1 MPSSPNSIL
10 KAIRQLINKNTLEN
24 AQSLAGL
31 IDVRLDDGL
40 SDKYTDENYRY
51 KDVGYIAGSR
61 KEQAQAS
68 IFSAKKEGLQVYATD
83 IDWDALEED
92 SRIAADTITKKNVFG
107 QVDWDRLKAGGMHGN
122 VGYLIKRIYA
132 AVALKPDIDD
142 AETRKLYVVA
152 IQNLRQIF
160 EKCKTYED
168 ALNELVALSKLLNTY
183 RNMVKGEDG
192 KSTLNYDS
200 LVAHALGKKFKSW
213 VFKSGNK
220 ALHESKKMAID
231 DWSWLEPSDKMTTSA
246 PKKKPFQLEAAAD
259 INRIGGA
266 KVDIKSTEQFKDTF
280 GLKAIQSGNWVLK
293 DKESIEFHVQ
303 RSAEAM
309 SDMADVT
316 GIPAHLLGFGGRL
329 GLAFGARGKGGA
341 LAHYEPV
348 QRVINITKMKGG
360 GSLGHEYFHALD
372 NIISDLIHQKDNGAA
387 GYFATENPK
396 LLPDGLVKE
405 AFAALRQAMKISA
418 RNSRMMTIT
427 EDIRNKAKQ
436 ITVLSLID
444 NLRINN
450 VDLSTPNKLIEAL
463 ANHAGNRYTGVYR
476 DKEISKQG
484 VYVVLACMIHLGM
497 ITGNENEVE
506 FPVLWEQSDFEKAAI
521 RLDEG
526 KQGKYWSKT
535 LEMAARAYSAYLQD
549 RLDEQG
555 RVNDYLAYST
565 KGGNNRVGESAYPQG
580 KEREA
585 INAAFDKLFLAI
597 KKEQVFEKAVA
608 NKDLM
613 DSIFG
618 NTSANGVIKAIRALL
633 ANNTYENANQ
643 LASLAGLTLVD
654 PNKKIEVVEHTTK
667 KGKVIRGV
675 VRTDLSYS
683 EAKAID
689 EYTFKKDGGWFIREK
704 HLGLESQSVTT
715 QQTPTETPKNEPVA
729 VVESDTLVNDADNN
743 IEGLTRK
750 FKPAAKKYK
759 NPEIRLEPK
768 EGAKLLKKTLIK
780 LFPDT
785 KFSVAMSRGTAYGS
799 VSVSWVDGAS
809 YDLVNVIAQH
819 FRGNGYDG
827 MSDSTYYLNAIN
839 EDGKVVDYGLG
850 YVSISRSYSREF
862 LEKLQASFSNMLQN
876 RIKQEGVTIKGD
888 VFNAYFDAKEH
899 FTQGKINDAKVSHST
914 GKYRYG
920 GMLDMLSANEP
931 PYIQQEG
938 ENNVPSTSNA
948 MESDSDN
955 TISTN
960 QKQSAEN
967 GNANESGEL
976 GRLARPPVNGLDA
989 RGGSERDSGLSLPK
1003 NDGIG
1008 VGARGDTSVSDGA
1021 GERGVGA
1028 SNTATKSSRSSRTNE
1043 QRTPVERERDRA
1055 VVRTATTTGSVTQTA
1070 KEAEQLKA
1078 EGTPTQWGDAA
1089 NIDKALPYLLPEQ
1102 RDDVA
1107 KLEKR
1112 LIEENKN
1119 GMLFTNGTG
1128 TGKTFTGLGAVKRFA
1143 NAGKKNILIVSMNDK
1158 IIRDFIK
1165 SAKSLNLDVHQL
1177 DGITDNGKDKI
1188 VATTYAN
1195 MAQNNTLGM
1204 RDWDLIVVDEAHNLM
1219 QGEKGEHTNALA
1231 KLRALSG
1238 HYAGFYEWVQAR
1250 YPKPYKVSDNGI
1262 KHISSIEVA
1271 AWEKTVEPLRKEW
1284 QKTWAEQPKGRTK
1297 VIFLTAT
1304 PFSYVKTLDWA
1315 EGYLF
1320 DFVPPADKFSNKT
1333 DAMGLAYNSG
1343 GAQERF
1349 YMSNFGYKMRN
1360 NRLTRPNSK
1369 VDVGI
1374 LERKFAEKL
1383 KTEGAMSGRE
1393 LSVPFD
1399 YDRKFVLVNSKIG
1412 EKIDEGFK
1420 FLWDTKGKDGRS
1432 KYSDLLRVINKRF
1445 DYLARLQLLEA
1456 IKAEEA
1462 IDQIKKHLALGR
1474 KVIVFHDFN
1483 EGGTTNPFVVKGG
1496 LGADDATSV
1505 ESQYDDFK
1513 RERPDLINLKLDI
1526 PAPLVT
1532 LRKAFPNALLFN
1544 GRVAKGQRNKNAD
1557 LFNSDDSGLNV
1568 MIAQSDAA
1576 ATGISFHDTT
1586 GKHQRVIINIGM
1598 PTKPAKLRQTEGR
1611 IYRVGQA
1618 SNAIQRYLTTG
1629 TDWERIAF
1637 SQKIAERAETVDNLA
1652 QGESAVVSIKD
1663 ALVRAYEEAE
1673 YFEPS
1678 ENDGIGGKAYDEENA
1693 RINKLTPFERAKSDY
1708 WVKQKIT
1715 AKRSEREG
1723 KEWYATPEPVGLFMV
1738 NLAGAHSGDDI
1749 LEPSA
1754 GDGAIGRY
1762 MPSDASVTFIEPSES
1777 LASRARMNNTNA
1789 NVIVDDFES
1798 HGSNNKYDAIV
1809 MNPPFGQ
1816 GGSIAIKHLVK
1827 SFEHLRD
1834 GGRVVALLPVGKMD
1848 ELIAKYNRDGYFKD
1862 IYTVAE
1868 FTLPSSTFE
1877 NAGTRVNTKIHV
1889 FEKHENKDDAPQGVI
1904 VKDLSHYDDISQ
1916 LFDAIENISI
1926 KPRKPRVDEALA
1938 EYGIQVYPD
1947 RSKYIVTGEGLKRMD
1962 IKSLLFT
1969 TYDKPNADGD
1979 YVEKYNYSKQ
1989 YLRLLKENNTAT
2001 TEQFNQG
2008 LSGNNLPIK
2017 YQDPRSGLKHNV
2029 WDGFG
2034 EKPYW
2039 LTQAL
2044 QYGKKLEDFA
2054 VEKPVYDS
2062 VTNNDPKEIIAAIR
2076 KLMTNNTP
2084 ENARTLAEAAGLSIE
2099 KPRPLLSSEDI
2110 NGLNKTLVLPENATK
2125 GDRKRAVAA
2134 WLKENLLGKQI
2145 KTSDDKVVRFNSDQ
2159 SVKHLKYNGERNNL
2173 KAKVIPYIAEVFAFG
2188 EFVGRFPNDDHSN
2201 SNVFLAFHYY
2211 RKWCKVDDRELYLEA
2226 HAGEYEN
2233 GSLELVAY
2241 NQKDITKLLGSDPS
2255 ALNISKDT
2263 QAEGLPNKENNKP
2276 VFDDVQVS
2284 DDLTVEDGDLVR
2296 ILEVKALAVNDE
2308 PQLSANQVLA
2318 KAGINGIDYNLSL
2331 NDYGKLLGF
2340 NDDEVSDILLFN
2352 KEPFNDDSEYTKL
2365 IREISSVI
2373 YEAKTSL
2380 KKPDTLHTSSQY
2392 KAYVQRISKLD
2403 EAQNLLNYAQ
2413 KRFENPFLYRGKE
2426 QMPQFLKVRFE
2437 KRFEQVPTGDK
2448 AREEKGKKEFAWKIE
2463 LLKKAFDENNRFDD
2477 IGGFNFKP
2485 AIDLDQT
2492 LKAIKETLANG
2503 SHDNIKH
2510 LAMLAGVTLLEPTPD
2525 VELDMFGEPINQDFD
2540 LFGDPI
2546 QDGEDSPVEELPRLA
2561 VVELPLSKLTL
2572 SEDVPQFK
2580 SGADDESGVVEAL
2593 GGKFDRTGVAPI
2605 QVWERTDGRLE
2616 IISGRH
2622 RTDLARR
2629 SGEKT
2634 IPAQVH
2640 KESEGFT
2647 AKQAM
2652 MLDAELN
2659 IRDGQGKVKD
2669 YVDYFTHSEISEE
2682 EADRRG
2688 LISRAIGQ
2696 RAFAIASKGSEELI
2710 TLHRNEIISDQ
2721 AAAEISSIAPN
2732 NSAMQAVGLRVL
2744 QDNKPL
2750 NNALNTIRA
2759 VQALT
2764 REKGQEPD
2772 TFDLFGFDDSALKE
2786 AEAMARIASRKQRQI
2801 AEQLNAIKGA
2811 VKNPKLAAKHGVM
2824 VENEADALAKVKT
2837 MTAQKARWDNW
2848 SSHADL
2854 LAEVREELN
2863 AKFDSLLDDEDDYY
2877 WLCQEELAL

>member
-1 MPSSPNSIL
+1 MLRPVTTHKTHPKTDLHLLKFKLCLSKIMSAITPIL
-10 KAIRQLINKNTLEN
+10 KAIRIALDAPIDEN
-24 AQSLAGL
+24 IFALADVAGL
-31 IDVRLDDGL
+31 
-40 SDKYTDENYRY
+40 T
-51 KDVGYIAGSR
+51 
-61 KEQAQAS
+61 
-68 IFSAKKEGLQVYATD
+68 
-83 IDWDALEED
+83 
-92 SRIAADTITKKNVFG
+92 
-107 QVDWDRLKAGGMHGN
+107 
-122 VGYLIKRIYA
+122 
-132 AVALKPDIDD
+132 
-142 AETRKLYVVA
+142 
-152 IQNLRQIF
+152 
-160 EKCKTYED
+160 
-168 ALNELVALSKLLNTY
+168 
-183 RNMVKGEDG
+183 
-192 KSTLNYDS
+192 
-200 LVAHALGKKFKSW
+200 
-213 VFKSGNK
+213 
-220 ALHESKKMAID
+220 
-231 DWSWLEPSDKMTTSA
+231 
-246 PKKKPFQLEAAAD
+246 
-259 INRIGGA
+259 
-266 KVDIKSTEQFKDTF
+266 
-280 GLKAIQSGNWVLK
+280 
-293 DKESIEFHVQ
+293 
-303 RSAEAM
+303 
-309 SDMADVT
+309 
-316 GIPAHLLGFGGRL
+316 
-329 GLAFGARGKGGA
+329 
-341 LAHYEPV
+341 
-348 QRVINITKMKGG
+348 
-360 GSLGHEYFHALD
+360 
-372 NIISDLIHQKDNGAA
+372 
-387 GYFATENPK
+387 
-396 LLPDGLVKE
+396 
-405 AFAALRQAMKISA
+405 
-418 RNSRMMTIT
+418 
-427 EDIRNKAKQ
+427 
-436 ITVLSLID
+436 
-444 NLRINN
+444 
-450 VDLSTPNKLIEAL
+450 
-463 ANHAGNRYTGVYR
+463 
-476 DKEISKQG
+476 
-484 VYVVLACMIHLGM
+484 
-497 ITGNENEVE
+497 
-506 FPVLWEQSDFEKAAI
+506 
-521 RLDEG
+521 
-526 KQGKYWSKT
+526 
-535 LEMAARAYSAYLQD
+535 
-549 RLDEQG
+549 
-555 RVNDYLAYST
+555 
-565 KGGNNRVGESAYPQG
+565 
-580 KEREA
+580 
-585 INAAFDKLFLAI
+585 I
-597 KKEQVFEKAVA
+597 KKEV
-608 NKDLM
+608 
-613 DSIFG
+613 
-618 NTSANGVIKAIRALL
+618 
-633 ANNTYENANQ
+633 
-643 LASLAGLTLVD
+643 
-654 PNKKIEVVEHTTK
+654 PNKIEVVEHTTK

-675 VRTDLSYS
+675 VRTDLSYG

-689 EYTFKKDGGWFIREK
+689 EFTFKKDGGWFIREK
-704 HLGLESQSVTT
+704 HLTNEPNLAGGD
-715 QQTPTETPKNEPVA
+715 TPTDNKPQAA
-729 VVESDTLVNDADNN
+729 VIESVQTDNLVNDADNN

-768 EGAKLLKKTLIK
+768 EGAKLLKQTLTK
-780 LFPDT
+780 LFPNT
-785 KFSVAMSRGTAYGS
+785 KFKVNMSRGTAYGS

-809 YDLVNVIAQH
+809 YDLVDVIAQH
-819 FRGNGYDG
+819 FKGSGFDG

-839 EDGKVVDYGLG
+839 EDGKVVDYGVG
-850 YVSISRSYSREF
+850 YVSLSRGYSREF
-862 LEKLQASFSNMLQN
+862 LEKLQSSFSDMLQN
-876 RIKQEGVTIKGD
+876 MIKQEGVTIKGSD
-888 VFNAYFDAKEH
+888 FNAYFDAKERW
-899 FTQGKINDAKVSHST
+899 TQDKINEAKISHST
-914 GKYRYG
+914 GKYHYG
-920 GMLDMLSANEP
+920 AIPEALNDDFELSSQSESERLAKEAEIKLLEQQKREAEEKARLKAQADKELNDFRLTGSSLPSDVAASYGQGDMFVNTRSQKL
-931 PYIQQEG
+931 G

-976 GRLARPPVNGLDA
+976 GRLARQTVNGLDA
-989 RGGSERDSGLSLPK
+989 RGGSERDSSTSLPK
-1003 NDGIG
+1003 DDGIG
-1008 VGARGDTSVSDGA
+1008 IGARGDTSVSDGA

-1028 SNTATKSSRSSRTNE
+1028 SNTTTKSSRSSRTNE
-1043 QRTPVERERDRA
+1043 SRTPINRERDSA
-1055 VVRTATTTGSVTQTA
+1055 IVRTSTRAGSVTQTA

-1204 RDWDLIVVDEAHNLM
+1204 RDWDLIIVDEAHNLM
-1219 QGEKGEHTNALA
+1219 QGEKGEDTNALA

-1238 HYAGFYEWVQAR
+1238 HHAGFNQWVKMRHADKD
-1250 YPKPYKVSDNGI
+1250 PKPIGEDEEGRPIYDQ
-1262 KHISSIEVA
+1262 EQVA
-1271 AWEKTVEPLRKEW
+1271 AWEAFKKPLREQW
-1284 QKTWAEQPKGRTK
+1284 QKTWTEQPKGRTK

-1349 YMSNFGYKMRN
+1349 YMSNFGYKMRY
-1360 NRLTRPNSK
+1360 NRLTRPDSK

-1483 EGGTTNPFVVKGG
+1483 EGGTTNPFVMKGFSG
-1496 LGADDATSV
+1496 DDASAV
-1505 ESQYDDFK
+1505 EAQYDDFK

-1532 LRKAFPNALLFN
+1532 LRRAFSNALMFN
-1544 GRVAKGQRNKNAD
+1544 GTVSKGQRAKNAD

-1629 TDWERIAF
+1629 TGWERSAF
-1637 SQKIAERAETVDNLA
+1637 AQKIAERAETVDNLA

-1678 ENDGIGGKAYDEENA
+1678 ENDGVGGKAYDEENS

-1708 WVKQKIT
+1708 WVKQKVT
-1715 AKRSEREG
+1715 AKRNYREG

-1777 LASRARMNNTNA
+1777 LASRALMNNTNA
-1789 NVIVDDFES
+1789 NVIVDTFENHNS
-1798 HGSNNKYDAIV
+1798 SNKYDAIV

-1816 GGSIAIKHLVK
+1816 GGSIAIKHLIK

-1848 ELIAKYNRDGYFKD
+1848 ELIAKYQADGYFDK

-1889 FEKHENKDDAPQGVI
+1889 FEKHENKADAPQGMI
-1904 VKDLSHYDDISQ
+1904 RKDLSHYDDINQ
-1916 LFDAIENISI
+1916 LFDAIENINI
-1926 KPRKPRVDEALA
+1926 KPRKPRLDEALA
-1938 EYGIQVYPD
+1938 EYGIQVYPE

-1969 TYDKPNADGD
+1969 PYDKPNADGD

-2017 YQDPRSGLKHNV
+2017 YQDPRSGFKHNV

-2054 VEKPVYDS
+2054 VEKPVYDAVS
-2062 VTNNDPKEIIAAIR
+2062 DNDPKEIITAIR
-2076 KLMTNNTP
+2076 QALATP
-2084 ENARTLAEAAGLSIE
+2084 SEDNIQALADAAGLKIVKPLSPDDIKQTVEAPQPQVEANKLIDDTNIFGHQTDISGVASEYEIFAKHKNAIAMDIVKEIRRVEALMAAARRKGKYSSAEHNRKKIAQKWGVSPVGWGTFDKMFGYAIE
-2099 KPRPLLSSEDI
+2099 VTVRGAFS
-2110 NGLNKTLVLPENATK
+2110 
-2125 GDRKRAVAA
+2125 
-2134 WLKENLLGKQI
+2134 GK
-2145 KTSDDKVVRFNSDQ
+2145 
-2159 SVKHLKYNGERNNL
+2159 SVKYTDQDIYNGAIKFINE
-2173 KAKVIPYIAEVFAFG
+2173 
-2188 EFVGRFPNDDHSN
+2188 
-2201 SNVFLAFHYY
+2201 
-2211 RKWCKVDDRELYLEA
+2211 W
-2226 HAGEYEN
+2226 
-2233 GSLELVAY
+2233 
-2241 NQKDITKLLGSDPS
+2241 
-2255 ALNISKDT
+2255 
-2263 QAEGLPNKENNKP
+2263 
-2276 VFDDVQVS
+2276 
-2284 DDLTVEDGDLVR
+2284 
-2296 ILEVKALAVNDE
+2296 
-2308 PQLSANQVLA
+2308 LS
-2318 KAGINGIDYNLSL
+2318 
-2331 NDYGKLLGF
+2331 
-2340 NDDEVSDILLFN
+2340 E
-2352 KEPFNDDSEYTKL
+2352 
-2365 IREISSVI
+2365 
-2373 YEAKTSL
+2373 
-2380 KKPDTLHTSSQY
+2380 
-2392 KAYVQRISKLD
+2392 
-2403 EAQNLLNYAQ
+2403 QNRL
-2413 KRFENPFLYRGKE
+2413 
-2426 QMPQFLKVRFE
+2426 
-2437 KRFEQVPTGDK
+2437 
-2448 AREEKGKKEFAWKIE
+2448 
-2463 LLKKAFDENNRFDD
+2463 DD
-2477 IGGFNFKP
+2477 IGGFNFTP

-2492 LKAIKETLANG
+2492 LKALKVALAN
-2503 SHDNIKH
+2503 SSYDNIKR
-2510 LAMLAGVTLLEPTPD
+2510 LATLAGLTLLQPTPD
-2525 VELDMFGEPINQDFD
+2525 IDLDMFGEPINQDFD
-2540 LFGDPI
+2540 LFGEPI
-2546 QDGEDSPVEELPRLA
+2546 QDGEESPVEELPRLA
-2561 VVELPLSKLTL
+2561 VVELPLNKLTL

-2580 SGADDESGVVEAL
+2580 SGADSESGVVEAL

-2669 YVDYFTHSEISEE
+2669 YVDYFTHSEISED
-2682 EADRRG
+2682 EAERRG
-2688 LISRAIGQ
+2688 LIARSIGQ

-2721 AAAEISSIAPN
+2721 AAAEIASIAPN

-2750 NNALNTIRA
+2750 NNALNTIKA
-2759 VQALT
+2759 VMALT

-2811 VKNPKLAAKHGVM
+2811 VKNPKLAAKHGVV

-2848 SSHADL
+2848 SSHANL
-2854 LAEVREELN
+2854 LAEVRKELN
-2863 AKFDSLLDDEDDYY
+2863 DKLDSLDYEDDDYY
-2877 WLCQEELAL
+2877 WLCQEELAA

>member
-1 MPSSPNSIL
+1 
-10 KAIRQLINKNTLEN
+10 
-24 AQSLAGL
+24 
-31 IDVRLDDGL
+31 
-40 SDKYTDENYRY
+40 
-51 KDVGYIAGSR
+51 
-61 KEQAQAS
+61 
-68 IFSAKKEGLQVYATD
+68 
-83 IDWDALEED
+83 
-92 SRIAADTITKKNVFG
+92 
-107 QVDWDRLKAGGMHGN
+107 
-122 VGYLIKRIYA
+122 
-132 AVALKPDIDD
+132 
-142 AETRKLYVVA
+142 
-152 IQNLRQIF
+152 
-160 EKCKTYED
+160 
-168 ALNELVALSKLLNTY
+168 
-183 RNMVKGEDG
+183 
-192 KSTLNYDS
+192 
-200 LVAHALGKKFKSW
+200 
-213 VFKSGNK
+213 
-220 ALHESKKMAID
+220 MA
-231 DWSWLEPSDKMTTSA
+231 
-246 PKKKPFQLEAAAD
+246 
-259 INRIGGA
+259 
-266 KVDIKSTEQFKDTF
+266 
-280 GLKAIQSGNWVLK
+280 
-293 DKESIEFHVQ
+293 
-303 RSAEAM
+303 
-309 SDMADVT
+309 
-316 GIPAHLLGFGGRL
+316 
-329 GLAFGARGKGGA
+329 
-341 LAHYEPV
+341 
-348 QRVINITKMKGG
+348 
-360 GSLGHEYFHALD
+360 
-372 NIISDLIHQKDNGAA
+372 
-387 GYFATENPK
+387 
-396 LLPDGLVKE
+396 
-405 AFAALRQAMKISA
+405 
-418 RNSRMMTIT
+418 
-427 EDIRNKAKQ
+427 
-436 ITVLSLID
+436 
-444 NLRINN
+444 
-450 VDLSTPNKLIEAL
+450 
-463 ANHAGNRYTGVYR
+463 
-476 DKEISKQG
+476 
-484 VYVVLACMIHLGM
+484 
-497 ITGNENEVE
+497 
-506 FPVLWEQSDFEKAAI
+506 
-521 RLDEG
+521 
-526 KQGKYWSKT
+526 
-535 LEMAARAYSAYLQD
+535 
-549 RLDEQG
+549 
-555 RVNDYLAYST
+555 
-565 KGGNNRVGESAYPQG
+565 
-580 KEREA
+580 
-585 INAAFDKLFLAI
+585 
-597 KKEQVFEKAVA
+597 
-608 NKDLM
+608 
-613 DSIFG
+613 
-618 NTSANGVIKAIRALL
+618 
-633 ANNTYENANQ
+633 
-643 LASLAGLTLVD
+643 
-654 PNKKIEVVEHTTK
+654 
-667 KGKVIRGV
+667 
-675 VRTDLSYS
+675 
-683 EAKAID
+683 
-689 EYTFKKDGGWFIREK
+689 
-704 HLGLESQSVTT
+704 
-715 QQTPTETPKNEPVA
+715 
-729 VVESDTLVNDADNN
+729 
-743 IEGLTRK
+743 
-750 FKPAAKKYK
+750 
-759 NPEIRLEPK
+759 
-768 EGAKLLKKTLIK
+768 
-780 LFPDT
+780 
-785 KFSVAMSRGTAYGS
+785 RGTAYGS
-799 VSVSWVDGAS
+799 VNVSWVDGAS
-809 YDLVNVIAQH
+809 YDLVDVIARH
-819 FRGNGYDG
+819 FKGSGFDG
-827 MSDSTYYLNAIN
+827 MSDSSYSLYALN
-839 EDGKVVDYGLG
+839 EDGKVIDYGLG
-850 YVSISRSYSREF
+850 YVSISRGYSREF
-862 LEKLQASFSNMLQN
+862 LEKLQSSFSDMLQN
-876 RIKQEGVTIKGD
+876 MIKQEGVTIKGD
-888 VFNAYFDAKEH
+888 GFNAYFDAKERW
-899 FTQGKINDAKVSHST
+899 TQDKINEAKISHST
-914 GKYRYG
+914 GKYNFGNAPQVANDDDFSLQSQTEAER
-920 GMLDMLSANEP
+920 LANELRIKAAEQAKQKVEEQARLKAQADKELNDFRLSGSSAP
-931 PYIQQEG
+931 SDIAASYGQGDMFVQTRGQQKKG

-948 MESDSDN
+948 LESDIKP
-955 TISTN
+955 TSTPYSQQGIKN
-960 QKQSAEN
+960 SN
-967 GNANESGEL
+967 DDESGQS
-976 GRLARPPVNGLDA
+976 GRMARPSINRPNE
-989 RGGSERDSGLSLPK
+989 GGGGQRDRSIGLSE
-1003 NDGIG
+1003 NDGISLG
-1008 VGARGDTSVSDGA
+1008 IGSDTSVSDGA

-1028 SNTATKSSRSSRTNE
+1028 SNTTTESGGSNSTNESRTPIN
-1043 QRTPVERERDRA
+1043 RKRDSA

-1078 EGTPTQWGDAA
+1078 EGTPTQWGDAQ

-1119 GMLFTNGTG
+1119 GILFTNGTG

-1204 RDWDLIVVDEAHNLM
+1204 RDWDLIIVDEAHNLM
-1219 QGEKGEHTNALA
+1219 QGEKGENTNALA

-1238 HYAGFYEWVQAR
+1238 HHAGFHEWVQAR

-1262 KHISSIEVA
+1262 EYMSSIELA

-1284 QKTWAEQPKGRTK
+1284 RKTWSEQPKGRTK

-1304 PFSYVKTLDWA
+1304 PFSYVKTLDWE

-1333 DAMGLAYNSG
+1333 DAMGSAYNSG
-1343 GAQERF
+1343 DPVQRF

-1360 NRLTRPNSK
+1360 NRLTRPDAR

-1412 EKIDEGFK
+1412 EKIDEGFNY
-1420 FLWDTKGKDGRS
+1420 LWNTKDKDGKS
-1432 KYSDLLRVINKRF
+1432 KYSNLLRFINKRF

-1474 KVIVFHDFN
+1474 KVIVFHDYN
-1483 EGGTTNPFVVKGG
+1483 VGGATNPFIAKGLQG
-1496 LGADDATSV
+1496 DDSQAV
-1505 ESQYDDFK
+1505 EAQYEEFQ

-1532 LRKAFPNALLFN
+1532 LKKAFPNALLFN
-1544 GRVAKGQRNKNAD
+1544 GTVSKGQRNKNAD

-1629 TDWERIAF
+1629 TDWERSAF
-1637 SQKIAERAETVDNLA
+1637 AQKIAERAETVDNLA
-1652 QGESAVVSIKD
+1652 QGEAAMVSIKD

-1708 WVKQKIT
+1708 WVKQKVT
-1715 AKRSEREG
+1715 AKRNYREG

-1789 NVIVDDFES
+1789 NVIVDGFEE
-1798 HGSNNKYDAIV
+1798 HGTNNKYDAIV

-1827 SFEHLRD
+1827 AFEHLRD

-1848 ELIAKYNRDGYFKD
+1848 ELIAKYQADGYFEK

-1889 FEKHENKDDAPQGVI
+1889 FEKHENKADAPQGVI
-1904 VKDLSHYDDISQ
+1904 VKDLSHYDDISR
-1916 LFDAIENISI
+1916 LFDAIENINI
-1926 KPRKPRVDEALA
+1926 KPRKPRLDEALA
-1938 EYGIQVYPD
+1938 EYGIQVYPE

-1969 TYDKPNADGD
+1969 PYDKPNADGD

-2017 YQDPRSGLKHNV
+2017 YQDPRSGFKHNV

-2076 KLMTNNTP
+2076 KLMANNTP
-2084 ENARTLAEAAGLSIE
+2084 ENARALAEAAGVSIE
-2099 KPRPLLSSEDI
+2099 KPSP
-2110 NGLNKTLVLPENATK
+2110 
-2125 GDRKRAVAA
+2125 
-2134 WLKENLLGKQI
+2134 
-2145 KTSDDKVVRFNSDQ
+2145 
-2159 SVKHLKYNGERNNL
+2159 
-2173 KAKVIPYIAEVFAFG
+2173 
-2188 EFVGRFPNDDHSN
+2188 
-2201 SNVFLAFHYY
+2201 
-2211 RKWCKVDDRELYLEA
+2211 
-2226 HAGEYEN
+2226 
-2233 GSLELVAY
+2233 
-2241 NQKDITKLLGSDPS
+2241 
-2255 ALNISKDT
+2255 
-2263 QAEGLPNKENNKP
+2263 
-2276 VFDDVQVS
+2276 S
-2284 DDLTVEDGDLVR
+2284 DDLIPNFLKPYTPPTKNERAIESPEVEELAAFYAKELGRGSVNSFHINFAKAVLSKDVYSLEHLANGSNDVAKSVFTKATGVKLPKQQGQTWKALLAWGGISEQKEAFRLANKDVEY
-2296 ILEVKALAVNDE
+2296 EVKRFMRENGVDENVVESLKASIAKKIAEGFTEIINSGGKYWLVNRKVGGID
-2308 PQLSANQVLA
+2308 LSAKPKKGVIGLS
-2318 KAGINGIDYNLSL
+2318 KARLLIDAM
-2331 NDYGKLLGF
+2331 
-2340 NDDEVSDILLFN
+2340 I
-2352 KEPFNDDSEYTKL
+2352 
-2365 IREISSVI
+2365 
-2373 YEAKTSL
+2373 
-2380 KKPDTLHTSSQY
+2380 
-2392 KAYVQRISKLD
+2392 KAENARQALD
-2403 EAQNLLNYAQ
+2403 AQNRLDDTNH
-2413 KRFENPFLYRGKE
+2413 
-2426 QMPQFLKVRFE
+2426 
-2437 KRFEQVPTGDK
+2437 
-2448 AREEKGKKEFAWKIE
+2448 
-2463 LLKKAFDENNRFDD
+2463 FDD
-2477 IGGFNFKP
+2477 IGGFSFEP
-2485 AIDLDQT
+2485 MVSVDATMQ
-2492 LKAIKETLANG
+2492 AIKKLMAENTL
-2503 SHDNIKH
+2503 DNARY
-2510 LAMLAGVTLLEPTPD
+2510 LAMIAGLKLKEDEPSQD
-2525 VELDMFGEPINQDFD
+2525 LDMFGEPINQDFD
-2540 LFGDPI
+2540 LFGEPI
-2546 QDGEDSPVEELPRLA
+2546 QDGEESPVEELPRLA

-2580 SGADDESGVVEAL
+2580 SGADGESGVVEAL

-2629 SGEKT
+2629 SGERT

-2688 LISRAIGQ
+2688 LIARSIGQ
-2696 RAFAIASKGSEELI
+2696 RAFIIASKGSEELKNQ
-2710 TLHRNEIISDQ
+2710 HRNEIISDQ

-2750 NNALNTIRA
+2750 NNALNAIRA
-2759 VQALT
+2759 VGVLT

-2772 TFDLFGFDDSALKE
+2772 TFDLFDFDDSALKE
-2786 AEAMARIASRKQRQI
+2786 AEAMAKIASRKQRHI

-2811 VKNPKLAAKHGVM
+2811 VKNPKLAAKHGVV

-2848 SSHADL
+2848 PSHADL
-2854 LAEVREELN
+2854 LAEVRAELN

-2877 WLCQEELAL
+2877 WLCQEELAI